1 MRHLHPQ
8 NVSNLRASGS
18 QRVLAN
24 LTKRGRKR
32 LGWPHIFF
40 HSPCR
45 SRKADGAV
53 RAAHAGSP
61 TCCLP
66 DISAPFSSCPP
77 GIHLS
82 ISTALRR
89 CDFHPP
95 SPRCRSLNPLAAIK
109 FNYVSSADVP
119 RRSCQRV
126 YGTAAVRGQHP
137 SSPPVVSWRR
147 SSLPVAV
154 WPPRQSNPRALRGCW
169 DLPDISPCFAIN
181 ILVATACP
189 ERSAVF
195 IPEMPRFCIFLAVH
209 PGGGT
214 HFAGSLVHGNP
225 DPS

>member
-1 MRHLHPQ
+1 MSQISEPLALQGCWQTSPKE
-8 NVSNLRASGS
+8 AEKGS
-18 QRVLAN
+18 D
-24 LTKRGRKR
+24 G
-32 LGWPHIFF
+32 PIFF
-40 HSPCR
+40 STAPAEAGRQAAPSKLRTQDPQLAASPIFQ
-45 SRKADGAV
+45 
-53 RAAHAGSP
+53 
-61 TCCLP
+61 LL
-66 DISAPFSSCPP
+66 SAPALLGFISPSPQPCAAV
-77 GIHLS
+77 
-82 ISTALRR
+82 IST
-89 CDFHPP
+89 P

-154 WPPRQSNPRALRGCW
+154 WPPRESEPRALRGCW

-214 HFAGSLVHGNP
+214 HFAGSLVHGNLY
-225 DPS
+225 PS